1 MSMFEPLEPV
11 PPVSPAPV
19 PNSAPAKNGAAP
31 VDGGEAPAAA
41 PVSRRARVTRASR
54 AANQADGATQP
65 DNSNAQGKSEA
76 TRGEGKATINGKT
89 TGNGNAAGNGE
100 ATGHA
105 RPFDETEMLL
115 WRTPSARFN
124 HDEFDHIFAL
134 WKQNSDPRLRERLI
148 LMHRNLVTFLAR
160 RFVERGELLEDVMQ
174 VGMLGLIY
182 AIDSFDPSRGLKF
195 STYAIPTIAGEIRRY
210 FRDKVSGMRVPRR
223 LHELYASLQGQIEA
237 LTQQLDRSPTY
248 AEIASSLQLEV
259 EEVVEALE
267 LGAVLDPNSLDSFA
281 FGDDEEG
288 TTLADQVGALD
299 PHIAAIE
306 EYSTLQAALEQLEPK
321 KREVLELT
329 YFEGY
334 SQADVARRLNV
345 SQMHI
350 SRLLRR
356 SLADLRA
363 LLDAV

>member
-1 MSMFEPLEPV
+1 MISSLPMPESLE
-11 PPVSPAPV
+11 PVSPAPAQGR
-19 PNSAPAKNGAAP
+19 PNPASN
-31 VDGGEAPAAA
+31 GGEAPVAA
-41 PVSRRARVTRASR
+41 PVRARRLRVLHIPPETPAPEAGS
-54 AANQADGATQP
+54 AGSDNNGQPAQHSATT
-65 DNSNAQGKSEA
+65 K
-76 TRGEGKATINGKT
+76 K
-89 TGNGNAAGNGE
+89 
-100 ATGHA
+100 HA
-105 RPFDETEMLL
+105 LPFDETDVLL
-115 WRTPSARFN
+115 WRTPSARFD
-124 HDEFDHIFAL
+124 HDEFDRMFTL

-182 AIDSFDPSRGLKF
+182 AIDSFDPARGLKF

-210 FRDKVSGMRVPRR
+210 FRDKVAGMRVPRR
-223 LHELYASLQGQIEA
+223 LHELYASLQGQIEI

-288 TTLADQVGALD
+288 ATVADQIGAPD
-299 PHIAAIE
+299 PQIAAIE
-306 EYSTLQAALEQLEPK
+306 EFSMVQAALEQLEPK

-329 YFEGY
+329 IFQGF
-334 SQADVARRLNV
+334 SQADVARRLGV

-363 LLDAV
+363 LLDEV

>member
-1 MSMFEPLEPV
+1 MPESPE
-11 PPVSPAPV
+11 PVSPV
-19 PNSAPAKNGAAP
+19 PDSSAQNPAAG
-31 VDGGEAPAAA
+31 GGEAPVAA
-41 PVSRRARVTRASR
+41 PVRTRRVRVLHIPPDQSAPQSGGSFARLNEGNPATEAGAETL
-54 AANQADGATQP
+54 AA
-65 DNSNAQGKSEA
+65 
-76 TRGEGKATINGKT
+76 
-89 TGNGNAAGNGE
+89 
-100 ATGHA
+100 
-105 RPFDETEMLL
+105 PFDETDVLL
-115 WRTPSARFN
+115 WRTPQARFD
-124 HDEFDHIFAL
+124 HDEFDHMFLL

-210 FRDKVSGMRVPRR
+210 FRDKVAGMRVPRR
-223 LHELYASLQGQIEA
+223 LHELYASLQSHIEI

-267 LGAVLDPNSLDSFA
+267 LGAVLDPNSLDGFA
-281 FGDDEEG
+281 FGDEEEG
-288 TTLADQVGALD
+288 TTVADQIGALD

-306 EYSTLQAALEQLEPK
+306 EFSTLQAALEQLEPK

-329 YFEGY
+329 YFQGF
-334 SQADVARRLNV
+334 SQADVARRLGV

-363 LLDAV
+363 LLDEV